1 MAAADRAGAAYL
13 QFRQDEAFSL
23 GTRDAAVD
31 AVQAP
36 VHPDLQ
42 LIGRLSTHPFSQ
54 FIDRRCPSP
63 AIFSEDFKQ
72 RTRPLQPPSV
82 RVTAGVIA
90 FSIWHGVPPARD
102 LGRIREP
109 GATLTA
115 QDPRPRLNRRC
126 LNCTLM
132 PPPTAD
138 VARKNRQYP

>member
-54 FIDRRCPSP
+54 FIDRRCPPS

-82 RVTAGVIA
+82 RVTAGVIGC
-90 FSIWHGVPPARD
+90 SIWHGVPPPATSAAYASRAQHSQPKIPVRD
-102 LGRIREP
+102 SIG
-109 GATLTA
+109 
-115 QDPRPRLNRRC
+115 
-126 LNCTLM
+126 
-132 PPPTAD
+132 
-138 VARKNRQYP
+138 VV